1 MSPTPEAFRVKK
13 VALLLVIAV
22 FVPSLGLAW
31 LALRSLRDQQIVLER
46 QQFLLLQGVADR
58 LTQEANDYLSEQ
70 QREFA
75 AQVEG
80 LLAGREPGQVARQFD
95 VELKQVWPLAEVG
108 FAVTLDGRILNPT
121 PLDGPVARE
130 FYLANNAFLGNRESV
145 EVYWNTPKGAIN
157 LSAPAGSEVQSQAVT
172 KNQLLKRTVTPQ
184 QAVNGGLGELD
195 PPSRVTVSEAEFR
208 QLVGDSSDGVLARFV
223 DNRLRLM
230 FWRRSPVFPSHVFG
244 AQVNLKDLVAGLESR
259 LQVEPGLKG
268 DVAVALLD
276 DGARPRA
283 VVPAEFQ
290 APSWKRPFA
299 ATEIGEVLPHWEI
312 AVYQQDPEQL
322 GRTARTLT
330 LTLLLLVGVLISA
343 IATGGW
349 LVVTDLRR
357 QLTLARQKSDFVS
370 NVSHELK
377 TPLTSIRM
385 FAELLGEE
393 RVTDPGK
400 RREFLR
406 IIGAES
412 ARLTRLINQVLDFS
426 RLERGEKTWSFSAVD
441 LRDVV
446 REAVETCGPP
456 LEAAGVTISGPLESG
471 PIWVSGDRDALVQIV
486 VNLLSNVE
494 KYAAQGR
501 EVVLTLVGSSAG
513 GEAHL
518 EVADRGP
525 GVPRGMEAR
534 IFEQFV
540 RGDDSLT
547 GGIPGSGLGLT
558 LARQIARAHGG
569 DVRCDPRSGGGSV
582 FTLSLPQIPTPTQ
595 TTV

>member
-1 MSPTPEAFRVKK
+1 MKK

-130 FYLANNAFLGNRESV
+130 FHLANNAFLGNRESV

>member
-1 MSPTPEAFRVKK
+1 MSPTPAAFRVKK

-58 LTQEANDYLSEQ
+58 LTQQANDYLSER

-75 AQVEG
+75 AQVES

-95 VELKQVWPLAEVG
+95 VDLKRVWPLAEVG

-157 LSAPAGSEVQSQAVT
+157 LSAPAGSEVQSQLFT
-172 KNQLLKRTVTPQ
+172 KNQLLKRTVVPQ
-184 QAVNGGLGELD
+184 HAVSGLGETD

-208 QLVGDSSDGVLARFV
+208 QLVGDSTDGVMARFV

-230 FWRRSPVFPSHVFG
+230 FWRRSPAFPSHVFG

-259 LQVEPGLKG
+259 LQLEPGLKG

-276 DGARPRA
+276 DGARPRI

-312 AVYQQDPEQL
+312 AVYQRDPEEL

-426 RLERGEKTWSFSAVD
+426 RLERGEKTWSFSPVD

-446 REAVETCGPP
+446 REAVETCRPP
-456 LEAAGVTISGPLESG
+456 LEAAGVAISVPVESG

-494 KYAAQGR
+494 KYAAEGR
-501 EVVLTLVGSSAG
+501 EVGLTLVGSSAG
-513 GEAHL
+513 GRVQL

-595 TTV
+595 TAA